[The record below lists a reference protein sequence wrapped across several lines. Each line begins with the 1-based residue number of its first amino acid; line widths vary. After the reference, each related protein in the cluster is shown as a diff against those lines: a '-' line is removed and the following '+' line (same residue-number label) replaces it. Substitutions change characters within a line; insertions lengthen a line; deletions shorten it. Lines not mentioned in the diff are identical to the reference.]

1 MSPGKTLQPV
11 LKMKVDELF
20 LRWLSEDATQR
31 LLHECLRAVQAPQ
44 GAPNVAVSAD
54 AAMPAP
60 APGGPGP
67 PAAPAAPGPR
77 PEPHSRRTRRPAVRR
92 GGRGCAEVQTW
103 PELQGTPGLSVG
115 GIPTFYFPRGRP
127 VGPVSKDGAI
137 RAVETAFALLPLQ
150 RARLEDMGNVAK
162 ACGCPLYWKGPLFYR
177 AGGRRGG
184 SVSVH
189 TFVAMWRRIL
199 QDCHD
204 EEARFLHLL
213 ASPGCDFLEQ
223 EDFVPFLQDV
233 VESHPGLAFLKEA
246 PEFHSCYITTVI
258 QRIFYAV
265 NRSWSGRISYNEL
278 RRSHFLQVVARL
290 EEEADLSLTSGLFCY
305 EHVYVIYCTFR
316 ELDTD
321 CDLLLGNCDLARHR
335 DHAISDKMIDRIFS
349 GAVMRDRTAQRAGK
363 MSYEDFVWFLLSEE
377 DKTTPTSIEYWF
389 RCMDLDGDGALS
401 AFELEFFYE
410 EQSRRLR
417 SLDVEP
423 LPFPDC
429 LCQMLDLV
437 RPRTQGRITL
447 GDLKRCRLLAP
458 IFFDTFFN
466 VDKYLDRE
474 QHEQLALP
482 GDGDGPEL
490 SDWDRFAAAEYRLLV
505 AEEAAA
511 QLWEDGS
518 DTDEPSPG
526 KQQPSGLRPQ
536 RPFWEASG
544 AELLEE
550 EDDLWPA

>member
-1 MSPGKTLQPV
+1 MPPGKTLQPV

-20 LRWLSEDATQR
+20 LRWLSEAATQR

-44 GAPNVAVSAD
+44 SAPNVAVSAG
-54 AAMPAP
+54 AEMPAP

-67 PAAPAAPGPR
+67 PAAPAAPGLP
-77 PEPHSRRTRRPAVRR
+77 PEPQSRRTRRPAVPR
-92 GGRGCAEVQTW
+92 GGRGCTEVQTW
-103 PELQGTPGLSVG
+103 PELQGTPGLPVG

-127 VGPVSKDGAI
+127 VGPASKDAAI
-137 RAVETAFALLPLQ
+137 RAVETAFALFPLQ

-189 TFVAMWRRIL
+189 TFVAMWHRIL

-223 EDFVPFLQDV
+223 EDFIPFLQDV

-278 RRSHFLQVVARL
+278 RRSRFLQVVARL

-482 GDGDGPEL
+482 GPML
-490 SDWDRFAAAEYRLLV
+490 TTTTH
-505 AEEAAA
+505 
-511 QLWEDGS
+511 Q
-518 DTDEPSPG
+518 
-526 KQQPSGLRPQ
+526 
-536 RPFWEASG
+536 
-544 AELLEE
+544 
-550 EDDLWPA
+550 

>member
-246 PEFHSCYITTVI
+246 PEFHSCYITTV
-258 QRIFYAV
+258 
-265 NRSWSGRISYNEL
+265 
-278 RRSHFLQVVARL
+278 VARL

-511 QLWEDGS
+511 QLWEDGLVL
-518 DTDEPSPG
+518 DGGGVGVGD
-526 KQQPSGLRPQ
+526 
-536 RPFWEASG
+536 G
-544 AELLEE
+544 AEKRGWSTTSCGGGAPGDVSNLRGLSSYYSEESGKAGEVGPVRGVGLE
-550 EDDLWPA
+550 

>member
-1 MSPGKTLQPV
+1 MP
-11 LKMKVDELF
+11 
-20 LRWLSEDATQR
+20 
-31 LLHECLRAVQAPQ
+31 LLAP
-44 GAPNVAVSAD
+44 
-54 AAMPAP
+54 
-60 APGGPGP
+60 P
-67 PAAPAAPGPR
+67 PASPSPTPSA
-77 PEPHSRRTRRPAVRR
+77 
-92 GGRGCAEVQTW
+92 
-103 PELQGTPGLSVG
+103 LQ
-115 GIPTFYFPRGRP
+115 
-127 VGPVSKDGAI
+127 
-137 RAVETAFALLPLQ
+137 
-150 RARLEDMGNVAK
+150 
-162 ACGCPLYWKGPLFYR
+162 
-177 AGGRRGG
+177 
-184 SVSVH
+184 
-189 TFVAMWRRIL
+189 
-199 QDCHD
+199 
-204 EEARFLHLL
+204 
-213 ASPGCDFLEQ
+213 
-223 EDFVPFLQDV
+223 
-233 VESHPGLAFLKEA
+233 
-246 PEFHSCYITTVI
+246 VI

-278 RRSHFLQVVARL
+278 RRSRFLQVVARL

-526 KQQPSGLRPQ
+526 KQEPSGLHPQ

>member
-1 MSPGKTLQPV
+1 MLNLPV
-11 LKMKVDELF
+11 
-20 LRWLSEDATQR
+20 
-31 LLHECLRAVQAPQ
+31 C
-44 GAPNVAVSAD
+44 
-54 AAMPAP
+54 
-60 APGGPGP
+60 
-67 PAAPAAPGPR
+67 
-77 PEPHSRRTRRPAVRR
+77 
-92 GGRGCAEVQTW
+92 
-103 PELQGTPGLSVG
+103 
-115 GIPTFYFPRGRP
+115 
-127 VGPVSKDGAI
+127 
-137 RAVETAFALLPLQ
+137 
-150 RARLEDMGNVAK
+150 
-162 ACGCPLYWKGPLFYR
+162 
-177 AGGRRGG
+177 
-184 SVSVH
+184 
-189 TFVAMWRRIL
+189 
-199 QDCHD
+199 
-204 EEARFLHLL
+204 LL
-213 ASPGCDFLEQ
+213 A
-223 EDFVPFLQDV
+223 
-233 VESHPGLAFLKEA
+233 
-246 PEFHSCYITTVI
+246 T
-258 QRIFYAV
+258 
-265 NRSWSGRISYNEL
+265 
-278 RRSHFLQVVARL
+278 
-290 EEEADLSLTSGLFCY
+290 AD
-305 EHVYVIYCTFR
+305 H
-316 ELDTD
+316 
-321 CDLLLGNCDLARHR
+321 
-335 DHAISDKMIDRIFS
+335 
-349 GAVMRDRTAQRAGK
+349 RDRTAQRAGK

>member
-1 MSPGKTLQPV
+1 MGDDITDDGITGIHHTRLGQCGQHWRGTQGQHRTPWVPHVGLDRDTPSWEWPMLNLPV
-11 LKMKVDELF
+11 
-20 LRWLSEDATQR
+20 
-31 LLHECLRAVQAPQ
+31 C
-44 GAPNVAVSAD
+44 
-54 AAMPAP
+54 
-60 APGGPGP
+60 
-67 PAAPAAPGPR
+67 
-77 PEPHSRRTRRPAVRR
+77 
-92 GGRGCAEVQTW
+92 
-103 PELQGTPGLSVG
+103 
-115 GIPTFYFPRGRP
+115 
-127 VGPVSKDGAI
+127 
-137 RAVETAFALLPLQ
+137 
-150 RARLEDMGNVAK
+150 
-162 ACGCPLYWKGPLFYR
+162 
-177 AGGRRGG
+177 
-184 SVSVH
+184 
-189 TFVAMWRRIL
+189 
-199 QDCHD
+199 
-204 EEARFLHLL
+204 LL
-213 ASPGCDFLEQ
+213 A
-223 EDFVPFLQDV
+223 
-233 VESHPGLAFLKEA
+233 
-246 PEFHSCYITTVI
+246 T
-258 QRIFYAV
+258 
-265 NRSWSGRISYNEL
+265 
-278 RRSHFLQVVARL
+278 
-290 EEEADLSLTSGLFCY
+290 AD
-305 EHVYVIYCTFR
+305 H
-316 ELDTD
+316 
-321 CDLLLGNCDLARHR
+321 
-335 DHAISDKMIDRIFS
+335 
-349 GAVMRDRTAQRAGK
+349 RDRTAQRAGK